1 MKLGILPGK
10 LAICRLGARGD
21 IPAWASG
28 TWFLSITRTRDEL
41 SIVCDQQYVPSETLA
56 SREWRAFRL
65 EGPID
70 LGETGVLAALAVPL
84 AEARIPIFPV
94 ATHDTDYTLVRE
106 NDLPRALEALRAA
119 GHEVEEVPPA

>member
-41 SIVCDQQYVPSETLA
+41 SIVCDQQHVPSETLA
-56 SREWRAFRL
+56 SREWRALRL

-84 AEARIPIFPV
+84 AEAHIPIFPV

-106 NDLPRALEALRAA
+106 NGLPRAFEALRAA